1 MSFDESE
8 PKRILV
14 TGVAGFAG
22 SELLRQLEEDDRVEY
37 VAGVDFR
44 EARYAFK
51 RAEVINADLRTT
63 GLKHLIESI
72 RPDTIVHLLHLG
84 SDREAASIDGEAHEI
99 NVMGTINL
107 VATVQSMAFV
117 RKFVLMSGLHVY
129 GADPLDAAVLTED
142 TRPRFP
148 ARTRYAGD
156 LHEIENAV
164 SHLGRSGRNMLLTCL
179 RVGDII
185 GPRVNNS
192 MSRYLAM
199 PLVPTVMGFDP
210 RLQFC
215 HEDDAVGV
223 LKRAALL
230 TLPGLYNVV
239 GDGVIYLSR
248 ILRLGQRFQLPVAA
262 PFLGLVFDALRTFG
276 LTDLQPHHLLLL
288 RYGRVV
294 DNRHLKTRFG
304 YTPRYSTVEAV
315 LDLYSKSTP
324 KPAVTDQS
332 EQLPAR
338 RVAAA

>member
-1 MSFDESE
+1 MSLESE

-14 TGVAGFAG
+14 TGIGDFAG

-37 VAGVDFR
+37 VAGLDFR
-44 EARYAFK
+44 EPRYSFR
-51 RAEVINADLRTT
+51 RAEVINEDLRTT

-84 SDREAASIDGEAHEI
+84 SDREAASVDGEAHEI
-99 NVMGTINL
+99 NVMGAINL
-107 VATVQSMAFV
+107 VATVQSMPFV
-117 RKFVLMSGLHVY
+117 RKFVLMSGLHVH
-129 GADPLDAAVLTED
+129 GADPLDAAVLTEG

-148 ARTRYAGD
+148 AKTRYAGD
-156 LHEIENAV
+156 LQEIETAV
-164 SHLGRSGRNMLLTCL
+164 NRLGRSGRNMVLTCL

-192 MSRYLAM
+192 ISRYLTM
-199 PLVPTVMGFDP
+199 PLVPTIMGFDP

-215 HEDDAVGV
+215 HEDDVVGV

-248 ILRLGQRFQLPVAA
+248 VLRLGGRFQIPVAS
-262 PFLGLVFDALRTFG
+262 PFAGLVFDALRTIG
-276 LTDLQPHHLLLL
+276 LTDIQPHHLLML

-294 DNRHLKTRFG
+294 DNRHLKARFG
-304 YTPRYSTVEAV
+304 YTPRYSTVDAV
-315 LDLYSKSTP
+315 LDLYNKGTP
-324 KPAVTDQS
+324 RPAMTDES
-332 EQLPAR
+332 EPLPAR